1 MIKGQIP
8 WLQMP
13 LALRREWPKDKEHQY
28 LEARIKVAQQPST
41 HIGPFPSEMSDSM
54 YKKKQKNQ
62 NR

>member
-1 MIKGQIP
+1 
-8 WLQMP
+8 MP
-13 LALRREWPKDKEHQY
+13 LALRRECPKDKEHQY